1 MLFLE
6 QFVNRL
12 YSMGLDQPLGIS
24 ISGESNPNIRHPQ
37 VKGNWSGTTLPWMSI
52 GYGVE
57 ITPLQTLSF
66 YAAIANGGMRM
77 RPYFVQSV
85 LNEGLLEKSFSPQVI
100 SPSICSKTT
109 IDIVQ
114 SMLEG
119 VVAEGTAQNIK
130 SRAYKIAGKT
140 GTNRIDYAN

>member
-1 MLFLE
+1 M
-6 QFVNRL
+6 NRL
-12 YSMGLDQPLGIS
+12 YSMGLNESLGIS
-24 ISGESNPNIRHPQ
+24 ISGESNPNIRHPHQ
-37 VKGNWSGTTLPWMSI
+37 VKDNWSGTTLPWMSI
-52 GYGVE
+52 GYEVE

-77 RPYFVQSV
+77 RPYFVQAV
-85 LNEGLLEKSFSPQVI
+85 LNEGLLDKSFSPQVI

-130 SRAYKIAGKT
+130 STA
-140 GTNRIDYAN
+140 TNSWKNRY

>member
-1 MLFLE
+1 MGISKLINQHYKEKPE

-12 YSMGLDQPLGIS
+12 YSMGLNEPLGIS

-85 LNEGLLEKSFSPQVI
+85 LNEGLLDKSFLL
-100 SPSICSKTT
+100 K
-109 IDIVQ
+109 
-114 SMLEG
+114 
-119 VVAEGTAQNIK
+119 
-130 SRAYKIAGKT
+130 
-140 GTNRIDYAN
+140 

>member
-1 MLFLE
+1 
-6 QFVNRL
+6 
-12 YSMGLDQPLGIS
+12 
-24 ISGESNPNIRHPQ
+24 
-37 VKGNWSGTTLPWMSI
+37 MSI

-85 LNEGLLEKSFSPQVI
+85 LNEGLLDKSFSPQVI

-140 GTNRIDYAN
+140 GTNWIDYANKTEEVRTKYQASL